1 MAGALRLATPSDM
14 YFACDGP
21 SSTSITRSYDAGASS
36 AGSAPPALLSSK
48 KLLDDFGMVVL
59 RSALLLAISSLPGAQ
74 SLAAGKWL
82 TAGRAG
88 PLVTAEA
95 DTPAT
100 AGSWKLGLL
109 PFPLAEC
116 LLPGESKQVH
126 LYEARFI
133 QLFAD
138 AASSHHDCLGAM
150 YFTPSGNVASV
161 STLLEVEEYKKVV
174 ALASVERERTRRPT
188 LARTRRQTQAPTPT
202 RTPSRVPSLSPVPSL
217 GGVRCVGPAQVRGA
231 RHATRGEQTV
241 DSAV

>member
-1 MAGALRLATPSDM
+1 MP
-14 YFACDGP
+14 
-21 SSTSITRSYDAGASS
+21 
-36 AGSAPPALLSSK
+36 
-48 KLLDDFGMVVL
+48 DDFGMVVL

-82 TAGRAG
+82 QAGRAG

-174 ALASVERERTRRPT
+174 ALASRERERTRANAAPDPSPNAKATASTNPDTHALTRALT
-188 LARTRRQTQAPTPT
+188 LARALTRRSSVCGPGSSAWGA
-202 RTPSRVPSLSPVPSL
+202 SRYS
-217 GGVRCVGPAQVRGA
+217 RRANR
-231 RHATRGEQTV
+231 
-241 DSAV
+241 